1 MFKELIGRKLGLY
14 EKISTKIS
22 FYISRLSGLKALK
35 EKAKRYILH
44 LLSVIYDFE
53 EEKEVIV
60 SSFFN
65 ALIAFCSS
73 SP

>member
-1 MFKELIGRKLGLY
+1 MFNELIGRKLGLY

-22 FYISRLSGLKALK
+22 FYICRLSGLKALK
-35 EKAKRYILH
+35 EKTKRYILH

-53 EEKEVIV
+53 EEKEVFV
-60 SSFFN
+60 SSFFTV
-65 ALIAFCSS
+65 LIAFCSS